1 MKPEDLDF
9 IKMNL
14 PSDSKVTDEQIQNV
28 FQNHQ
33 ENLLETLCYFLNI
46 QQQDAKKKTEWEERR
61 DICDAYDT
69 EMQKRVEKNKL
80 LKEGSG

>member
-1 MKPEDLDF
+1 MTPEDLNF
-9 IKMNL
+9 IRMNV
-14 PSDSKVTDEQIQNV
+14 PDEISDADIKQV

-33 ENLLETLCYFLNI
+33 ENLLDTLSYFLKI
-46 QQQDAKKKTEWEERR
+46 EQKEAKKKTEWEERR

-69 EMQKRVEKNKL
+69 EMQKRIHKNKL